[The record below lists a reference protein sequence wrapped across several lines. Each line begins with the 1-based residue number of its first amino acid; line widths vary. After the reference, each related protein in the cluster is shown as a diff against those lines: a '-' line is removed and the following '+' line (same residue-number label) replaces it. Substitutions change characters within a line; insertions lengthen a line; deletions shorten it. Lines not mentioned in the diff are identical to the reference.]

1 MPEANLFHLEGH
13 NLHIEYSSTSIT
25 GQPNLT
31 YHDANQSLDFTGD
44 QIQTVTTEAGA
55 LVSVTIR
62 KTIDTGSTSFSVLI
76 PRTNIEPAGATIH
89 VRTIGI
95 TAIHRFSV
103 VPAFNR
109 GQLDTYATTALH
121 GTAETVTF

>member
-13 NLHIEYSSTSIT
+13 GLHIEYSTTSIT

-31 YHDANQSLDFTGD
+31 YHDANQSVTFTGGD
-44 QIQTVTTEAGA
+44 IQTVPTEAGT

-62 KTIDTGSTSFSVLI
+62 KTVDTGSTSFSVLI
-76 PRTNIEPAGATIH
+76 PRTNIEPVGATIH
-89 VRTIGI
+89 VRTIGV

-109 GQLDTYATTALH
+109 GQLDTYATVALH
-121 GTAETVTF
+121 GTAETVEF